1 MRWGY
6 PRAAITIASGNFLLD
21 AACTLWWPFIP
32 LYLIEVGAKTAAE
45 AVYWLALASVVQ
57 GVTRI
62 LAGPLWGALSD
73 RLGRKLLY
81 LRAVFF
87 LFLTTVMFAY
97 ISEPWQIVIVLGLHG
112 FFSGYDGPTVALL
125 SVTVPDRHFKKS
137 LGLYSALR
145 FLGQAVGP
153 AIGAVLAI
161 LFSYR
166 DAILIS
172 AVLTAAA
179 ILYIARAAPKDS
191 VAKAPRSA
199 GANPV
204 KRPALQ
210 PFKPTGQLWLAV
222 LIFGFV
228 VALQQLLRITLPIAL
243 REIEGHDVP
252 GVTGLAFTL
261 GGLAAAVGVFVVS
274 AKYFRVGRLRPA
286 LVACSVITGA
296 AFLVLGTLHAL
307 TPYVIMF
314 ALISLLQAAMVPT
327 ANMLIA
333 FNTPTARRGTAFGLG
348 GSAQAVSIALGP
360 AAAAVFAATSMQAGF
375 TAVAVICTALA
386 ALIYRRLRE
395 PGFAANDQP

>member
-6 PRAAITIASGNFLLD
+6 TRAAITISTGNFLLD

-45 AVYWLALASVVQ
+45 AVYWLALASILQ
-57 GVTRI
+57 GVMRI
-62 LAGPLWGALSD
+62 LSGPLWGALSD
-73 RLGRKLLY
+73 RMGRKLLY

-87 LFLTTVMFAY
+87 LFLTTVLFAF
-97 ISEPWQIVIVLGLHG
+97 ITEPWQIVVVLALHG

-145 FLGQAVGP
+145 YLGQSIGP

-161 LFSYR
+161 VFSYR

-172 AVLTAAA
+172 AVLTAMVM
-179 ILYIARAAPKDS
+179 LYVARAAPKDV
-191 VAKAPRSA
+191 VAKAAPAASGAPA
-199 GANPV
+199 G
-204 KRPALQ
+204 RPALQ
-210 PFKPTGQLWLAV
+210 PFRPTGQLWLAI
-222 LIFGFV
+222 LIFGVV
-228 VALQQLLRITLPIAL
+228 VALQQVLRITMPIAL
-243 REIEGHDVP
+243 LEIEGRDVP

-274 AKYFRVGRLRPA
+274 AKYFRVGHLRRA
-286 LVACSVITGA
+286 LVVCSAIIGA

-333 FNTPTARRGTAFGLG
+333 FNTPAARRGTAFGLG

-375 TAVAVICTALA
+375 AAVAVACAALA
-386 ALIYRRLRE
+386 VLIHRRLRE
-395 PGFAANDQP
+395 PRPDLKAS